1 MKTPPW
7 TYDGLVELIE
17 SGRTTAADMNGMDD
31 AAFEAAM
38 RLSSAS
44 GRTIAHD
51 VVTKGYFG
59 RDKAHLLFLADTDGW
74 TVAHEAARISYD
86 GNEPFDGT
94 FDQTPEIARLATK
107 TGVTVAHRLA
117 KAGILSPALR
127 TDDILSME
135 ALGGLTVRELLELA
149 DGGFFERKERERELV
164 RRADKAERI
173 AEEAEG
179 TRCGP
184 FTCPGEASGHPARS
198 STNHEQHTRRR

>member
-1 MKTPPW
+1 MEDVSKIRIAALAQVLWKEFRTV
-7 TYDGLVELIE
+7 VELP
-17 SGRTTAADMNGMDD
+17 D
-31 AAFEAAM
+31 AVPDAVRLQLMEEAYAEIQ
-38 RLSSAS
+38 L
-44 GRTIAHD
+44 
-51 VVTKGYFG
+51 
-59 RDKAHLLFLADTDGW
+59 
-74 TVAHEAARISYD
+74 D

-184 FTCPGEASGHPARS
+184 STCPGEASGHPARS